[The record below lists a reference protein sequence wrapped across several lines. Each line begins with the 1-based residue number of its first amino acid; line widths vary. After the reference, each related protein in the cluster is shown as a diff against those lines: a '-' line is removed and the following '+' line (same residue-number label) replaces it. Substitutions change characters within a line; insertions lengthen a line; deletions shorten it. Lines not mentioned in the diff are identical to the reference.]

1 MFILIRQVVT
11 SEASVILLGNFPK
24 LNVNNSLL
32 NDSEEFSIN

>member
-1 MFILIRQVVT
+1 MAT
-11 SEASVILLGNFPK
+11 VILLGNFSK